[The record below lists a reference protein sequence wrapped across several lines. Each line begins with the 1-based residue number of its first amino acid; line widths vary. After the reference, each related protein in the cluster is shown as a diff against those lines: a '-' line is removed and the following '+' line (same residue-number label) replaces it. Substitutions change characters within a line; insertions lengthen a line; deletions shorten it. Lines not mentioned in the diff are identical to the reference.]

1 MANGGCQV
9 GQIKA
14 EGTGRGRGVRP
25 ETREEF
31 SSFFIL
37 GFLDL
42 SFWRMKMTDFGEGP
56 LSKVGED
63 KVLFPKLLLK
73 IFLDRFKIEF
83 EIQT

>member
-1 MANGGCQV
+1 
-9 GQIKA
+9 
-14 EGTGRGRGVRP
+14 
-25 ETREEF
+25 
-31 SSFFIL
+31 
-37 GFLDL
+37 
-42 SFWRMKMTDFGEGP
+42 MKMTDFGEGP